1 MLRTPKWF
9 LVKKKKQKQ
18 KTGANMLCNFRK
30 HSMFMN
36 FFVIDS
42 QYISSTYSQIQL
54 LYVIL

>member
-36 FFVIDS
+36 VFVIDS
-42 QYISSTYSQIQL
+42 QYISSTYSQIQ
-54 LYVIL
+54 YVIL

>member
-9 LVKKKKQKQ
+9 LVKKQKQKQ

-42 QYISSTYSQIQL
+42 QYISSTYSQIQ
-54 LYVIL
+54 YVIL

>member
-9 LVKKKKQKQ
+9 LVKKNKKKQQ

-36 FFVIDS
+36 VFVIDS
-42 QYISSTYSQIQL
+42 QYISSTYSQIQ
-54 LYVIL
+54 YVIL

>member
-9 LVKKKKQKQ
+9 LVKKNKQ

-36 FFVIDS
+36 VFVIDS
-42 QYISSTYSQIQL
+42 QYISSTYSQIQ
-54 LYVIL
+54 YVIL